1 MKKNKQINSY
11 IKSKYLKKNSLK
23 IKHKT
28 IGKKIDYDSIDDNSV
43 VVLNHFRS
51 ADIEKIFQF
60 D

>member
-28 IGKKIDYDSIDDNSV
+28 IGKNYQ
-43 VVLNHFRS
+43 
-51 ADIEKIFQF
+51 IEN
-60 D
+60 